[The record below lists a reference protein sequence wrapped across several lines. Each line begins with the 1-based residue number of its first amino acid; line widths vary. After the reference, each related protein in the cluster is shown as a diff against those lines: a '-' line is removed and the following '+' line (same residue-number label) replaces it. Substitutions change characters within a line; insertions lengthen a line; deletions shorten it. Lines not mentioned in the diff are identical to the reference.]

1 MAYRITIEEVLPA
14 GNENQQEMELKRY
27 EQTVD
32 ALDLRRV
39 IDAINY
45 KPRIYTKRVKKG
57 GAA

>member
-1 MAYRITIEEVLPA
+1 MFKIVIVDVNDTDEKETKL
-14 GNENQQEMELKRY
+14 Y

-45 KPRIYTKRVKKG
+45 KPRVYTKRAPK
-57 GAA
+57 AQP

>member
-1 MAYRITIEEVLPA
+1 MAFVIQIIELIGQPDKPA
-14 GNENQQEMELKRY
+14 EEIKRY

-45 KPRIYTKRVKKG
+45 KKRDYSKRAKKG

>member
-1 MAYRITIEEVLPA
+1 MAFVIQIIELIGQPDKTAE
-14 GNENQQEMELKRY
+14 EIKRY

-39 IDAINY
+39 IDAINH

-57 GAA
+57 ETA

>member
-1 MAYRITIEEVLPA
+1 MFRITIEE
-14 GNENQQEMELKRY
+14 NEVPMAPGAIGKKLY
-27 EQTVD
+27 EQTVE

-57 GAA
+57 GDQP